1 MIVVNLFGAPGAGKS
16 TGAAYIFSQLKLK
29 YNINAELVT
38 EFAKDKVW
46 EDNAKALDNQA
57 YVFGEQSYR
66 ISKMDR
72 KVDIVVTDSPLLLS
86 KLYNSSSILGES
98 FNETVV
104 KVFNSYTNMN
114 FFINRVKKYNPAG
127 RLQTEEESDKLS
139 TKLFKELQE
148 LSVPFEMINGD
159 LEGYNKII
167 DEIIAYKSM
176 CNSDNRGKKEE
187 AKETNKPS
195 PSTIKVIALFGP
207 SSSGKDTIKKRI
219 IETYPQFHNVINT
232 TSRPIRPGEE
242 NHINYHFVS
251 TEDFTSMVISNKLA
265 EGAVFNNWGY
275 GTEYSAFDS
284 KRINIGVF
292 SIAGIECLID
302 NPQYN
307 IFPIFIDTSDIVR
320 LSRSLRRDPEHCEE
334 ICRRFLADK
343 KDFLTENIPFDYSI
357 VNGDRPVEE
366 IVSDIINIQLVNFP
380 MT

>member
-66 ISKMDR
+66 ISKMDG

-176 CNSDNRGKKEE
+176 CDNDNCEEKEE
-187 AKETNKPS
+187 TKETNKPS
-195 PSTIKVIALFGP
+195 PSAIKVIALFGP
-207 SSSGKDTIKKRI
+207 SSSGKDTVKKRI

-232 TSRPIRPGEE
+232 TSRPIRPGEK

-251 TEDFTSMVISNKLA
+251 TEDFTSMVISNKLS

-275 GTEYSAFDS
+275 GTEYSAFDP
-284 KRINIGVF
+284 KKMNIGVF

-307 IFPIFIDTSDIVR
+307 IFPILIDTPDKIR

-334 ICRRFLADK
+334 VCRRFLADK
-343 KDFLTENIPFDYSI
+343 KDFLTENISFDYSI

-366 IVSDIINIQLVNFP
+366 IVSDIINIQLINFP
-380 MT
+380 MP

>member
-66 ISKMDR
+66 ISKMDG

-176 CNSDNRGKKEE
+176 CDNDNCEEKEE
-187 AKETNKPS
+187 TKETNKPS
-195 PSTIKVIALFGP
+195 PSAIKIIALFGP
-207 SSSGKDTIKKRI
+207 SSSGKDTVKKRI

-232 TSRPIRPGEE
+232 TSRPIRPGEK

-251 TEDFTSMVISNKLA
+251 TEDFTSMVISNKLS

-275 GTEYSAFDS
+275 GTEYSAFDP
-284 KRINIGVF
+284 KKMNIGVF

-307 IFPIFIDTSDIVR
+307 IFPILIDTPDKIR
-320 LSRSLRRDPEHCEE
+320 LSRSLRRDPEQCEE
-334 ICRRFLADK
+334 VCRRFLADK
-343 KDFLTENIPFDYSI
+343 KDFLTENISFDYSI

-366 IVSDIINIQLVNFP
+366 IVSDIINIQLINFP
-380 MT
+380 MP